1 MRLDYVVELFSEHK
15 KHQPGI
21 ETLRQ
26 LAAERCAAEG
36 HHQYVE
42 DDGSERWENVPVQD
56 LQQDVLEELADAF
69 AYVSAIAY
77 RTEDK
82 EWLRIFTYL
91 GLAGDKLQELAN
103 RNAAETKGEKLD

>member
-21 ETLRQ
+21 EALRQ

-36 HHQYVE
+36 HRQYVE
-42 DDGSERWENVPVQD
+42 EDGSERWENVPVQD

-77 RTEDK
+77 RTENK
-82 EWLRIFTYL
+82 EWLRVFTYL
-91 GLAGDKLQELAN
+91 GLALDKVEELAN
-103 RNAAETKGEKLD
+103 RNASDTKGDKT